1 MSANRVATTH
11 THWNNQTEAA
21 IITRTAAVLAKGLL
35 STEFTDSC
43 LAIVLRIHV
52 RVRQMRGV
60 VTIQVESAVFWP
72 NELMGIRSPR
82 HWFQSVSHK

>member
-11 THWNNQTEAA
+11 THWNNQTDAA
-21 IITRTAAVLAKGLL
+21 IITRTAAVLAKGPL

-43 LAIVLRIHV
+43 LAIVLRIRD

-60 VTIQVESAVFWP
+60 VTIQVERALFWP
-72 NELMGIRSPR
+72 NELMGIRSPK
-82 HWFQSVSHK
+82 HWFRWVVRK